1 MNDMKTKMPPIAEG
15 IREAAQYVHT
25 CFISLFH
32 AAEQEQPKTKY
43 LYRHSCTLKDFLT
56 AGASVR
62 MFVFPNLTRHGN
74 RLFSAPQRSKGLS
87 YTFCKKQ
94 QRTHGVR
101 VFDISGNNVRM
112 SVRLRELCK
121 SLGALCPLFLCLSNP
136 LKLTGGKLC
145 LANLPPSSSVPRT
158 NSPHMKQYAAS
169 LTALLLCLPSALRR
183 IWATSGQIRQS
194 SMLWGVCS
202 HEAFYQSQ

>member
-1 MNDMKTKMPPIAEG
+1 MIDMKTKMPPIAEG

-56 AGASVR
+56 AGGMVR
-62 MFVFPNLTRHGN
+62 MLKTPNYIRHGK
-74 RLFSAPQRSKGLS
+74 RLSSAPQMEKELS
-87 YTFCKKQ
+87 YTFCKQ
-94 QRTHGVR
+94 QQAHNVR
-101 VFDISGNNVRM
+101 VFDIGGNNVRL
-112 SVRLRELCK
+112 SVRRRELYVG
-121 SLGALCPLFLCLSNP
+121 LGALYPLFLCLFKSSNYI
-136 LKLTGGKLC
+136 GGKLC
-145 LANLPPSSSVPRT
+145 LANLPPSSSVPKT
-158 NSPHMKQYAAS
+158 NSPHMKQYAMS

-194 SMLWGVCS
+194 SMLWGVCN